1 MFALPLFLT
10 IVSSW
15 CTISNNVDVMSVIC
29 YFCGEILALSY
40 QKLLK
45 YVIFIFV
52 NDTVQTNSANDNFLN
67 GYSYE
72 ISIMNEIFFR
82 LTLSWQ
88 RPLSYRNQSIDLL
101 WFLYYNG
108 TRHERVKSVFL
119 IPWLQVWFLL
129 QSFFFIVKLIMKFKL
144 KYKFYIL

>member
-1 MFALPLFLT
+1 M
-10 IVSSW
+10 
-15 CTISNNVDVMSVIC
+15 SNNVDVMSVIC

-101 WFLYYNG
+101 TGFYMITASLMKELNKVNKHW
-108 TRHERVKSVFL
+108 L
-119 IPWLQVWFLL
+119 ILF
-129 QSFFFIVKLIMKFKL
+129 
-144 KYKFYIL
+144 

>member
-15 CTISNNVDVMSVIC
+15 CTMSNNVDVMSVIC
-29 YFCGEILALSY
+29 YCCGEILALSY

-82 LTLSWQ
+82 LTLS
-88 RPLSYRNQSIDLL
+88 
-101 WFLYYNG
+101 
-108 TRHERVKSVFL
+108 
-119 IPWLQVWFLL
+119 
-129 QSFFFIVKLIMKFKL
+129 
-144 KYKFYIL
+144 

>member
-15 CTISNNVDVMSVIC
+15 CTMSNNVDVMSVIC

-101 WFLYYNG
+101 TGFYMITASLMKELNKVNKHW
-108 TRHERVKSVFL
+108 L
-119 IPWLQVWFLL
+119 ILF
-129 QSFFFIVKLIMKFKL
+129 
-144 KYKFYIL
+144 

>member
-15 CTISNNVDVMSVIC
+15 CTMSNNVDVMSVIC

-67 GYSYE
+67 GYSYK

-101 WFLYYNG
+101 TGFYMITASLMKELNKVNKHW
-108 TRHERVKSVFL
+108 L
-119 IPWLQVWFLL
+119 ILF
-129 QSFFFIVKLIMKFKL
+129 
-144 KYKFYIL
+144 